1 MGRKRVHTKLFSAQ
15 VRTKPKGN
23 SLNQQLWLIVCP
35 RLCARHEEGA
45 ARRRPA
51 VGVGNAGAGSVT
63 FLTPGSVTFLTPH
76 DRARF
81 PFPCIWV
88 ALE

>member
-63 FLTPGSVTFLTPH
+63 FLTPH
-76 DRARF
+76 DGARL

-88 ALE
+88 TLE